1 MGAIL
6 QAPVLNVLKA
16 MVLLGAMGIAFGQME
31 NVQPLMDL
39 ALNAIVITMKH
50 ALLDIILWLEMVIVM
65 MRLIL
70 SNVTLMEATVAH
82 QMMIFQAVLVVGT
95 TMQYL
100 VLNAPKEMEPHG
112 AMVTVN
118 GKILSVF

>member
-1 MGAIL
+1 M
-6 QAPVLNVLKA
+6 QVPVLNVLKA

-50 ALLDIILWLEMVIVM
+50 ALLDIILWLEMVTVM